1 MDTIR
6 IATRKSPLALRQ
18 TEIVVDLLRAQ
29 HPQLGVE
36 ILPLSTE
43 GDTRLAESLSEAGG
57 KGLFIKA
64 LEVALAEAR
73 AEIAVHSMKDVPV
86 QMPEGFMVGAVLP
99 RAQPADAFVSNH
111 YEHLAQL
118 PFDAR
123 IGTSSLRRRC
133 QLKHHYPN
141 LRVEDLRGNVGTRLD
156 KLDRDECS
164 ALILA
169 AAGLER
175 LGLEERIR
183 YLLPPHISLPAIG
196 QGAIGIEC
204 RTDDREVLAYL
215 RPLNDLLSDQCLQA
229 ERAVSRTLGGSCTMP
244 LAAHANYDGTQL
256 VLKSLIGDANGL
268 QVLQDE
274 RAGALEQSEQL
285 GVAAGHALLEQGA
298 DALIASF
305 QP

>member
-1 MDTIR
+1 MR

-29 HPQLGVE
+29 HPRLGVE
-36 ILPLSTE
+36 VLPLSTE
-43 GDTRLAESLSEAGG
+43 GDARLAESLSEVGG

-73 AEIAVHSMKDVPV
+73 ADIAVHSMKDVPV
-86 QMPEGFMVGAVLP
+86 KMPEGFRMGAVLP

-111 YEHLAQL
+111 YENLTQL
-118 PFDAR
+118 PPEA
-123 IGTSSLRRRC
+123 IVGTSSLRRRC
-133 QLKHHYPN
+133 QLKRHYPN
-141 LRVEDLRGNVGTRLD
+141 LQIKDLRGNVGTRLD
-156 KLDRDECS
+156 KLDGGECS

-169 AAGLER
+169 AAGLKR

-196 QGAIGIEC
+196 QGTIGVEC
-204 RTDDREVLAYL
+204 RADDSAVLACL
-215 RPLNDLLSDQCLQA
+215 RPLNDVMSYQCLQA

-244 LAAHANYDGTQL
+244 LAAYANYNGTQL

-268 QVLQDE
+268 QILQDE
-274 RAGALEQSEQL
+274 RTGSLEQSEQL
-285 GVAAGHALLEQGA
+285 GVAAGRALLEQGA